1 MRQNPVVINR
11 VLFFLDYCWHRII
24 PKLSFTRDFYFGLTK
39 GQNRALT
46 RVEVLGGCTVP
57 GLMCFTR
64 RLYTESFTSL
74 PRR

>member
-46 RVEVLGGCTVP
+46 RVEVLG
-57 GLMCFTR
+57 L
-64 RLYTESFTSL
+64 SL
-74 PRR
+74 IHI